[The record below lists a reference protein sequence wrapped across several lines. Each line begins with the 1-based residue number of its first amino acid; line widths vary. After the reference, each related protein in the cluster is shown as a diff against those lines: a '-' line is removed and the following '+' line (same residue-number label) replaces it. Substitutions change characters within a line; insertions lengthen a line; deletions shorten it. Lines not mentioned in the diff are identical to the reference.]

1 MLNPKE
7 MTAKAIFMEKFSQFL
22 LRNRVL
28 LWSLLISM
36 AVLITGYFIWF
47 EWNKRIVENSTFL
60 AEGAQDLYQTWNTE
74 EDQNRKNEIEEEL
87 LEALNLIIRKYPHQ
101 YAAERALFIKGNLF
115 FEKEN
120 WDDAAKAYLDLA
132 HSFAKGYLAPLSLFN
147 AAVAY
152 EELNE
157 SDKAL
162 ANYKLITEKHSDN
175 YLLPHALFSLGRLY
189 EQKEEY
195 DLALSSYNRLED
207 GYSASNW
214 TKIARN
220 RIIELTING
229 KIGK

>member
-1 MLNPKE
+1 MIDPKE
-7 MTAKAIFMEKFSQFL
+7 MSAKAKIIEKFSQFL

-28 LWSLLISM
+28 LWSLLISI

-47 EWNKRIVENSTFL
+47 EWNRRTVENSTIL
-60 AEGAQDLYQTWNTE
+60 AEDAHKLYQEWSTE
-74 EDQNRKNEIEEEL
+74 EVQNRKNELEEEL
-87 LEALNLIIRKYPHQ
+87 LETLNLVIRKYPHQ
-101 YAAERALFIKGNLF
+101 YAAERALFIKGSLF

-120 WDDAAKAYLDLA
+120 WDDAARAYLDLA

-157 SDKAL
+157 PDKAL
-162 ANYKLITEKHSDN
+162 VNYKLITENYSDN
-175 YLLPHALFSLGRLY
+175 YLLPHAFFSLGRLY

-207 GYSASNW
+207 NYSASNW

-220 RIIELTING
+220 RIIELTIDA

>member
-7 MTAKAIFMEKFSQFL
+7 MTTKAKFMEKFSQFL

-28 LWSLLISM
+28 LWSLLISI

-47 EWNKRIVENSTFL
+47 EWNKHTIENSSLL
-60 AEGAQDLYQTWNTE
+60 AEDAQGLYQEWSTE

-87 LEALNLIIRKYPHQ
+87 LEALNLVIRKYPHQ

-132 HSFAKGYLAPLSLFN
+132 HSFANGYLAPLSLFN

-157 SDKAL
+157 PDNAL
-162 ANYKLITEKHSDN
+162 ANYKLITENYSDN
-175 YLLPHALFSLGRLY
+175 YLLPHALFSLGRIY

-195 DLALSSYNRLED
+195 DLAFSSYNRLED
-207 GYSASNW
+207 DYSASNW

-229 KIGK
+229 KIEK

>member
-1 MLNPKE
+1 MLNTKE
-7 MTAKAIFMEKFSQFL
+7 MTAKAIFMEKISQFL
-22 LRNRVL
+22 LRNRIL
-28 LWSLLISM
+28 LWSLLICIT
-36 AVLITGYFIWF
+36 VLITGYFIWF
-47 EWNKRIVENSTFL
+47 EWNRRTIENSTIL
-60 AEGAQDLYQTWNTE
+60 AEDAQGLYQEWSIE
-74 EDQNRKNEIEEEL
+74 EDQNKKNEIEEEL

-101 YAAERALFIKGNLF
+101 YAAERALFIKGSLF
-115 FEKEN
+115 FEIEN

-132 HSFAKGYLAPLSLFN
+132 NSFAKGYLAPLSLFN
-147 AAVAY
+147 AAAAY

-157 SDKAL
+157 PDKAL
-162 ANYKLITEKHSDN
+162 AHYQLITESYSGN

>member
-22 LRNRVL
+22 LRNRIL

-47 EWNKRIVENSTFL
+47 EWNKRIVENSSFL
-60 AEGAQDLYQTWNTE
+60 VEDAQGLYQIWKIE

-87 LEALNLIIRKYPHQ
+87 LEALNLVIRKYPHQ

-120 WDDAAKAYLDLA
+120 WDDAAKADRDLA
-132 HSFAKGYLAPLSLFN
+132 NFFAKGYLASLSLFN

-157 SDKAL
+157 PDKAL
-162 ANYKLITEKHSDN
+162 ANYKLITENYSDN